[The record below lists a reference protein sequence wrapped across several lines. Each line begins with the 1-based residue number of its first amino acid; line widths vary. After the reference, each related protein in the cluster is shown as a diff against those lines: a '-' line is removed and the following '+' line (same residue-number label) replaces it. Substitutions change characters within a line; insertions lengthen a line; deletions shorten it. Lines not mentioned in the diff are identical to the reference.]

1 MAEKKDEKGKKSEKD
16 KKDEKDVDLSD
27 ILDLKIFGM
36 NIGELLQNV
45 DGLRERLLAQR
56 EELQK
61 KLGDKVRVD
70 VGVRVS
76 GLGERRIISSNSQW
90 NDLSR
95 ERTEWR
101 KRIPTVTIT
110 KEDIKKAKEEEKIP
124 TVTITKE
131 DIKKA
136 KEEEEKKQE
145 EKDE

>member
-1 MAEKKDEKGKKSEKD
+1 MAEKKDKKGKKDEKN
-16 KKDEKDVDLSD
+16 EKDVDLSN

-36 NIGELLQNV
+36 NIRDLLENV

-90 NDLSR
+90 SDLSR

-110 KEDIKKAKEEEKIP
+110 KEDIKKAKEEE
-124 TVTITKE
+124 
-131 DIKKA
+131 
-136 KEEEEKKQE
+136 EKKRRE
-145 EKDE
+145 EDS